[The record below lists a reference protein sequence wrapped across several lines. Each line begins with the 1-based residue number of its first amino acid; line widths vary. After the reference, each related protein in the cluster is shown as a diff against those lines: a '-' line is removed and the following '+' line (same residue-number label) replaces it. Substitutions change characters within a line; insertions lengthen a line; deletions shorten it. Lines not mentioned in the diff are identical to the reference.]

1 MNAKLGWDTAV
12 AASERLS
19 VEVAQ
24 LRAENARLKAE
35 IEALK
40 PEGEKLRA
48 SIRWTRE
55 VRPGKNPESGGAVV
69 HMTWDEFNAMR
80 ALADETPPETYGEV
94 LRENPGSSGDFS

>member
-19 VEVAQ
+19 AEVAQ

-40 PEGEKLRA
+40 PK
-48 SIRWTRE
+48 
-55 VRPGKNPESGGAVV
+55 
-69 HMTWDEFNAMR
+69 
-80 ALADETPPETYGEV
+80 TYGEV